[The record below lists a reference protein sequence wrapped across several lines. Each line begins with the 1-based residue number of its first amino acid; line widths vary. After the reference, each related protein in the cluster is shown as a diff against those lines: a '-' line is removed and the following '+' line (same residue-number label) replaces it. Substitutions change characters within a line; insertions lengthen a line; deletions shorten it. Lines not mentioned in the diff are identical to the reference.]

1 MDDNK
6 NSEEE
11 ADEYRPLVQNA
22 ASTAQPDNRF
32 SSLWDPRGK
41 FYRYFSLI
49 FICLLTFGSYFCYV
63 LPGALQD
70 HFEKDLKISTSKF
83 TLFISLY
90 SWPNVVLC
98 FFGGFLIDNLLG
110 IQMGA
115 IVFSCL
121 VTVGQLLFGYGAYC
135 NKVWLMMVGR
145 FIFGMGGE
153 TVSIAQKAYCVT
165 WFPRNEL
172 NLVFGFIAS
181 AALLVHRLILL

>member
-1 MDDNK
+1 
-6 NSEEE
+6 
-11 ADEYRPLVQNA
+11 
-22 ASTAQPDNRF
+22 
-32 SSLWDPRGK
+32 
-41 FYRYFSLI
+41 
-49 FICLLTFGSYFCYV
+49 V

-121 VTVGQLLFGYGAYC
+121 VTVGQILFGYGAYC

-181 AALLVHRLILL
+181 AALLVHGYRDGIGDALRRGSGAQPPSWRAGGQLKLDAQVPT